1 MMLQSVAKPPKRLDK
16 FSLARTPVNGHSVF
30 QQEPTEAQ
38 EKNISKIKPISI
50 FVISR
55 PKLMAKE

>member
-38 EKNISKIKPISI
+38 EKNISKIKTT
-50 FVISR
+50 V
-55 PKLMAKE
+55 K